1 MRKFLNISL
10 LLVVF
15 VLSGSLSCES
25 QQSPLEVAL
34 MEQDLTTT
42 DDFIWGNDDAPTA
55 VAPLGTAQ
63 APTQQQFPTPVKP
76 ELVAVSESG
85 SSTVSRTYP
94 WAECGLVQLDKA
106 MPKEVGLNALF
117 GYTIKV
123 TNLTDTTLTDIV
135 VTEELPSN
143 FKFTSANPIARE
155 DANTLVWDIESLGPK
170 ASKEITVSG
179 KATYT
184 DFLKYCTT
192 VLTPVIPACAG
203 IEVIQ
208 PKLKLTKIAPVEVL
222 LCDPVAVKYVI
233 TNTGTGAVPNVKIVD
248 ALPTGLRTID
258 GKSELVLDGGT
269 LMAGQSQQLTAEFRA
284 TKTGTYV
291 SKAVASSS
299 TGLRTESN
307 ATTTIVGLPVLTI
320 SKTGPDRQY
329 LGRAITY
336 EITVTNK
343 SDVPAK
349 NAVLEDTIPEGVTSV
364 KATAGAKLSGSTL
377 VWEFGTLAPNTS
389 KKVRV
394 AYTPTK
400 AGTLTDGATATA
412 YCAEPVTASMRT
424 VVTGIPALLLEVVD
438 VEDPVRIGNRA
449 TYVIR
454 VTNQGS
460 ANATNIRVVC
470 VLEDNVQYVSSAG
483 STASSVEG
491 ETVKFLPL
499 GTLAPQAKAA
509 WRVVVAAVSPGDVRF
524 KTMMNADQLTRPVE
538 ETEATHLYE

>member
-55 VAPLGTAQ
+55 VAPLGTAK

-438 VEDPVRIGNRA
+438 VEDPVRIGNRE

>member
-10 LLVVF
+10 LLLVF

-25 QQSPLEVAL
+25 QQNPLEIAL
-34 MEQDLTTT
+34 MEPDLTST
-42 DDFIWGNDDAPTA
+42 DEFIWGNDAEPVA
-55 VAPLGTAQ
+55 AAPLGPVQ
-63 APTQQQFPTPVKP
+63 APTEQQFPTPVKP
-76 ELVAVSESG
+76 ELVAVSEAG

-106 MPKEVGLNALF
+106 MPKEVGLNTIF
-117 GYTIKV
+117 NYSIKV

-135 VTEELPSN
+135 ITEELPSN
-143 FKFTSANPIARE
+143 FNFASANPTARE
-155 DANTLVWDIESLGPK
+155 DANTLVWDIQSLGPK
-170 ASKEITVSG
+170 ANKEIIVSG

-192 VLTPVIPACAG
+192 VVTPVIPACAG

-208 PKLKLTKIAPVEVL
+208 PKLKLTKVAPVEVL
-222 LCDPVAVKYVI
+222 LCDPVAVKYLV

-248 ALPTGLRTID
+248 TLPTGLRTID
-258 GKSELVLDGGT
+258 GKSELVLDAGT

-291 SKAVASSS
+291 SKAVASST

-307 ATTTIVGLPVLTI
+307 ATTTIVGLPVLAI
-320 SKTGPDRQY
+320 SKSGPERQY
-329 LGRAITY
+329 LGRPITY

-343 SDVPAK
+343 SDAPAK
-349 NAVLEDTIPEGVTSV
+349 NAVVEDTIPEGVTSV

-394 AYTPTK
+394 SYTPTK

-424 VVTGIPALLLEVVD
+424 VVTGIAALLLEVAD
-438 VEDPVRIGNRA
+438 VEDPVRVGNRA

-460 ANATNIRVVC
+460 AIATNIRVVC
-470 VLEDNVQYVSSAG
+470 ILEDNVQYVSSAG
-483 STASSVEG
+483 ATASSVEG

-509 WRVVVAAVSPGDVRF
+509 WRVVVTAVRPGDVRF